1 MNDVADGRRI
11 GAVAPPSLLIRRA
24 GRVGQIEEAGD

>member
-11 GAVAPPSLLIRRA
+11 GAVAPPSLLIRR
-24 GRVGQIEEAGD
+24 VGQIEEAGD

>member
-11 GAVAPPSLLIRRA
+11 GAVAPPSLIR
-24 GRVGQIEEAGD
+24 RVGQIEEADD